1 MECGVSK
8 DAQSQMWKSCTK
20 NWKFGPFGGPQR
32 PFKKIKGCFPKLEA
46 NFESF
51 FDFNDSG
58 LKRWGIKNL

>member
-8 DAQSQMWKSCTK
+8 DAQSQMWKSCKK

-32 PFKKIKGCFPKLEA
+32 PFKKIKGRFPKFEA

-51 FDFNDSG
+51 FDFND
-58 LKRWGIKNL
+58 